1 MSKLGGISLITLGSI
16 GIGVA
21 LLRGTKHDPL
31 MKIGVVKPKQKTKE
45 ETQFE
50 CDLLF
55 QKVVSNFYEK
65 FEINKRINYL
75 SSPPEGSIVYS
86 SWVVSDETKK
96 EIDTLKKKYKEIE
109 KQFIDSLNKYN
120 ESECHKKMPIGGC
133 VSGIATYKGTPS
145 NPNCLSYDEL
155 VSGGD
160 CLSKARNFITTK
172 KYWESVEK
180 DLQLLSDLEFKNK
193 YFTSSNSPKEYHQK
207 NLSSKKSEINNLEQD
222 YLKCNFNNLDC
233 VSLQENINQY
243 NIKLENLRKNPD
255 SNRINSY
262 VRADMNSVIQELEIL
277 NDLFKKSNCA
287 IKSNIRKEVSYK
299 DVKDCIALDVEMRN
313 LVSEITF
320 REKKKLEL
328 GDAWSNSS
336 ETNLKKIK
344 DRYLSAQNE
353 FLLKGCSVRLESQKL
368 KDNAL
373 VLTEQAIK
381 SEDSVL
387 KKNFK
392 EQYVYIGL
400 GAVLLLSGFYIVLK
414 K

>member
-55 QKVVSNFYEK
+55 QKITNDYFSIPNFNK
-65 FEINKRINYL
+65 QINDIQKQDYNVQGVKIL
-75 SSPPEGSIVYS
+75 T
-86 SWVVSDETKK
+86 SDEK
-96 EIDTLKKKYKEIE
+96 ERI
-109 KQFIDSLNKYN
+109 
-120 ESECHKKMPIGGC
+120 
-133 VSGIATYKGTPS
+133 
-145 NPNCLSYDEL
+145 
-155 VSGGD
+155 
-160 CLSKARNFITTK
+160 SKLTQQR
-172 KYWESVEK
+172 
-180 DLQLLSDLEFKNK
+180 LEA
-193 YFTSSNSPKEYHQK
+193 EK
-207 NLSSKKSEINNLEQD
+207 NLSS
-222 YLKCNFNNLDC
+222 
-233 VSLQENINQY
+233 
-243 NIKLENLRKNPD
+243 NIKLYNESICSKFMPLNGCVLNGIPSSPDYNPECINTIDNEFDCLSVKDDIENLNKQIEILQKNPRIKVINSYERANYNNLLKELENKKTLLTKNNCENKSNLRKG
-255 SNRINSY
+255 
-262 VRADMNSVIQELEIL
+262 
-277 NDLFKKSNCA
+277 
-287 IKSNIRKEVSYK
+287 VSYK
-299 DVKDCIALDVEMRN
+299 AVRDCVQLDILQRE
-313 LVSEITF
+313 LVSEIAF

-336 ETNLKKIK
+336 EITLKRLKNEYTN
-344 DRYLSAQNE
+344 AQNQ
-353 FLLKGCSVRLESQKL
+353 FVLKGCSARLESQKL